1 MIKSMQHEWPF
12 LQWVSPH
19 CCSYFEAIQKQ
30 IVSSFVPSPFGCDS
44 STKDRLLHSLP
55 ARMGGLAI
63 TNPLLIS
70 YITPLGML
78 PNISLMLSK
87 VTLLSLS
94 LRILIWSQSHT
105 RFIKDQQE
113 LHEDTYTLILNWDD
127 SSRQRIIKRNR
138 TSLSA
143 WLTATPIQKNNF
155 NPSATEFH
163 DARHE
168 KPLLLLPPSCDGC
181 GSVFTTS
188 HALDFS
194 KGGLIKKIHNE
205 VRDLLYDLLSIL
217 WTQTTK
223 EPVVL
228 TQWLR

>member
-1 MIKSMQHEWPF
+1 MIGSDTEIYDFISVRLKEWVHHTELLSNIAINQPQAAYVAMIKSMQHEWPF

-113 LHEDTYTLILNWDD
+113 LHEDTYTLILN
-127 SSRQRIIKRNR
+127 
-138 TSLSA
+138 
-143 WLTATPIQKNNF
+143 
-155 NPSATEFH
+155 
-163 DARHE
+163 
-168 KPLLLLPPSCDGC
+168 
-181 GSVFTTS
+181 
-188 HALDFS
+188 
-194 KGGLIKKIHNE
+194 
-205 VRDLLYDLLSIL
+205 
-217 WTQTTK
+217 
-223 EPVVL
+223 
-228 TQWLR
+228 